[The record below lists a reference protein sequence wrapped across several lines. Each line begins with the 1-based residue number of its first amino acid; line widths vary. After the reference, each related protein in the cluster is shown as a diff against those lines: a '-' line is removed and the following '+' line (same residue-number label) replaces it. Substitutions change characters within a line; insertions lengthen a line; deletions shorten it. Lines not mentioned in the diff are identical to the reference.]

1 MPMIRLKEPLTT
13 GHLEKH
19 DYTHAKV
26 VEILGWNLMGNSMT
40 LHVLHGAYDAE
51 QQEFVPASI
60 QAASTVKRFVLRGE
74 QYAALVAEAST
85 AAGEPFGEGFLRAI
99 YELLLAM
106 PDSPYAGVVV
116 DNLDQPYGEP
126 K

>member
-1 MPMIRLKEPLTT
+1 MPMIRLNEPLTT
-13 GHLEKH
+13 GRLEKH

-26 VEILGWNLMGNSMT
+26 VEVLGWNLMGNSMT

-51 QQEFVPASI
+51 RQEFVPANI
-60 QAASTVKRFVLRGE
+60 QAASTMKRFALRGD
-74 QYAALVAEAST
+74 QYAALVAQAST
-85 AAGEPFGEGFLRAI
+85 GPGEPFGEGFLRAI
-99 YELLLAM
+99 YDLLLTM
-106 PDSPYAGVVV
+106 PSSPYAGTVV

>member
-1 MPMIRLKEPLTT
+1 MPMIRLTEPLTT
-13 GHLEKH
+13 GRLEKH

-26 VEILGWNLMGNSMT
+26 VEVLGWNLMGNSMT
-40 LHVLHGAYDAE
+40 VHVLHGAFDAAKE
-51 QQEFVPASI
+51 EFVPATI

-85 AAGEPFGEGFLRAI
+85 APGEPFGEGFLRAI

-106 PDSPYAGVVV
+106 PNSPYEGIVV
-116 DNLDQPYGEP
+116 DNLDQPYGAP
-126 K
+126 R